1 MTWMADPAICATC
14 GGDSIVIDSRLS
26 KYGLRRRRQCREE
39 DCQSRWTTRELPES
53 SLESFYQ
60 LLKNLDARDV
70 LAAEAKALE
79 AKMRQL
85 VAATDETP

>member
-1 MTWMADPAICATC
+1 M
-14 GGDSIVIDSRLS
+14 IDSRPS

-39 DCQSRWTTRELPES
+39 ECQSRWTTRELPES

-60 LLKNLDARDV
+60 LLKNLDARDA

-79 AKMRQL
+79 TTMRQL
-85 VAATDETP
+85 VAATEEKP